1 MNIKKNVSWNEIF
14 PKSCREE
21 MIRNRIELSDCVI
34 SRDQV
39 LVDLE
44 PDKYDL
50 VFEGDIKTNN
60 YKLTW
65 VGSTLG
71 AESVIPNGNIDL
83 INELMGW

>member
-50 VFEGDIKTNN
+50 VFEGDIKKSKI
-60 YKLTW
+60 KLTW
-65 VGSTLG
+65 VGSIG
-71 AESVIPNGNIDL
+71 CAESVIPNGNSEL
-83 INELMGW
+83 IAELMGW